1 MRNLKR
7 TGILIVIIV
16 VIVGVVW
23 FGDKSKSSSNRD
35 QNAISTPPV
44 SETTKVS
51 STLSEY
57 QNAELGFAVK
67 YPSVWQTE
75 DANSGV
81 TFIIPIDKNQVS
93 SVGSLQ
99 VNIQVISGTCAF
111 PPVTTI
117 KDRATIKV
125 GNLSLNTISMTN
137 NVQGR
142 AYFNRM
148 YSLQKA
154 EVCYMFSLA
163 SITLSPAS
171 KKLTGSNLTQAENN
185 NKAII
190 DSSDTAFINMV
201 ESFTFIAP
209 PQGID
214 ETKVKVAP

>member
-1 MRNLKR
+1 MRNSR
-7 TGILIVIIV
+7 RIGILVAIIV
-16 VIVGVVW
+16 VVAGVIW
-23 FGDKSKSSSNRD
+23 FGGKPKSSSTRD
-35 QNAISTPPV
+35 RNATSTPPV
-44 SETTKVS
+44 SETTKIS
-51 STLSEY
+51 STLSAY

-67 YPSVWQTE
+67 YPSVWQIE

-81 TFIIPIDKNQVS
+81 TFVIPIDKSQTS
-93 SVGSLQ
+93 SIGSLQ
-99 VNIQVISGTCAF
+99 VNIQAVSGTCTF

-117 KDRATIKV
+117 KDRSTIKV
-125 GNLSLNTISMTN
+125 GDLSFNTISMTN

-163 SITLSPAS
+163 AITLSPAS
-171 KKLTGSNLTQAENN
+171 KQLTGSNLTQAENN

-190 DSSDTAFINMV
+190 DSSDAAFTNMV
-201 ESFTFIAP
+201 KSFSFIAP